1 MTVLIPLPWRVQ
13 YYDIAN
19 DIEDYG
25 WQQLMIQWYTLKRCF
40 HLRIGLRWF
49 PIETVSHERLRSDVT
64 SIHS

>member
-25 WQQLMIQWYTLKRCF
+25 WQQFMIQWYTLKRCF
-40 HLRIGLRWF
+40 YLRIGLRWF
-49 PIETVSHERLRSDVT
+49 PIETGLT
-64 SIHS
+64 